1 MPTSNVVAAEYVL
14 VLVACV
20 WFVCDDCADGSGAVG
35 GGGAPRLQAAAAYG
49 PTAVEAVTGA
59 D

>member
-1 MPTSNVVAAEYVL
+1 MPTSNVVVAAEYVL

-20 WFVCDDCADGSGAVG
+20 WFVCDDCADGGGAF
-35 GGGAPRLQAAAAYG
+35 GGGAPKLQAAAAYG